1 MHTYT
6 SSTENTAQHQIE
18 RYIQALRA
26 QAQDVFRALQ
36 THRLSNEEFERL
48 ASGVGECHLEVAH
61 AFSENEETSKS
72 EVRSM

>member
-48 ASGVGECHLEVAH
+48 AIGVGEAHLEIAH
-61 AFSENEETSKS
+61 TLLENSHETY
-72 EVRSM
+72 